1 MNSTL
6 THPMKTFF
14 VIIATLML
22 SQILY
27 VEYGPNNPVARVS
40 IAATKSVRWFVNGA
54 LHLAE

>member
-1 MNSTL
+1 
-6 THPMKTFF
+6 MKTFF